1 MPSSA
6 NCPTT
11 WTCIPN
17 TKETALLAGK
27 IDGEQQRQGV
37 TIPFADLLIG
47 ATALEVGY
55 SLLTVN
61 VLHFQ
66 LIPGLSMTQL

>member
-47 ATALEVGY
+47 VTALHFGY
-55 SLLTVN
+55 AAGTRN
-61 VLHFQ
+61 MRHFQ
-66 LIPGLSMTQL
+66 MIPNLEVVQL